1 MKYND
6 LLQKLRRIPKPVLRE
21 QMLCILVSLALSL
34 LSFLTGITGGN
45 LKNGYQLARDRI
57 GGSEEQYQI
66 SVMKE
71 DGVSLPVKVSV
82 SPIRYTK
89 EEADAL
95 FNEIISEIEPMITDD
110 SQTLAALDHDLT
122 LPRELPDKGIRL
134 DWDFYLDN
142 PEESRKYHH
151 LLDTD
156 GTLHNEDLPDGTV
169 VSGYLSLILSTYIVP
184 DSGTPS
190 RSPAAESEP
199 GTSFSGDDAGNTV
212 LDVSPSGDDAG
223 NTVLDVSPSGDDA
236 GNTALDVSPSHDDAE
251 MPVLDETPSSA
262 EAETPLSEEEETSAE
277 PVDYFHKRYR
287 SEPYRIY
294 VNIMPRQYTGA
305 EAWQKAFDHALAEAD
320 RSTLSKERMELPKE
334 IAGQPISYSEKSSAT
349 FLLFPVL
356 GILAAIL
363 LYFRQGANQK
373 DIRKKRENQLLL
385 DYSELVSK
393 LMVYLG
399 AGLTLRNSFLLI
411 AEHADN
417 LVKRGIQEN
426 RALYDELHIMANQFA
441 KNMPESEIYT
451 DFGRRIHLKPY
462 TKLVSLIEQN
472 RKNGTSNLR
481 ALLEVEMN
489 DAFTE
494 RKNTARRLGE
504 EAGTKLLLPL
514 FLLLAIVMCIVIVPA
529 LTSFHG

>member
-34 LSFLTGITGGN
+34 LSFLTSMTGGN

-199 GTSFSGDDAGNTV
+199 GTSFSGDDAGNT
-212 LDVSPSGDDAG
+212 
-223 NTVLDVSPSGDDA
+223 
-236 GNTALDVSPSHDDAE
+236 ALDVSPSHDDAE
-251 MPVLDETPSSA
+251 MPALDETPSSA

-277 PVDYFHKRYR
+277 PADYFHKRYR

>member
-34 LSFLTGITGGN
+34 LSFLTGMTGGN

-199 GTSFSGDDAGNTV
+199 GTSFSGDDAGNT
-212 LDVSPSGDDAG
+212 
-223 NTVLDVSPSGDDA
+223 
-236 GNTALDVSPSHDDAE
+236 ALDVSPSHDDAE
-251 MPVLDETPSSA
+251 MPTLDETPSSA

>member
-34 LSFLTGITGGN
+34 LSFLTGMTGRN

-199 GTSFSGDDAGNTV
+199 GTSF
-212 LDVSPSGDDAG
+212 
-223 NTVLDVSPSGDDA
+223 SGDDA

>member
-34 LSFLTGITGGN
+34 LSFLTGMTGGN

-95 FNEIISEIEPMITDD
+95 FNEIISEIEPLITDD

-142 PEESRKYHH
+142 PEESRKYHR

-199 GTSFSGDDAGNTV
+199 GTSFSGDDAGNT
-212 LDVSPSGDDAG
+212 
-223 NTVLDVSPSGDDA
+223 
-236 GNTALDVSPSHDDAE
+236 ALDASPSHDDAE
-251 MPVLDETPSSA
+251 MPALDETPSSA

>member
-34 LSFLTGITGGN
+34 LSFLTGMTGGN

-199 GTSFSGDDAGNTV
+199 GTSFSGDDAGNT
-212 LDVSPSGDDAG
+212 
-223 NTVLDVSPSGDDA
+223 
-236 GNTALDVSPSHDDAE
+236 ALDVSPSHDDAE
-251 MPVLDETPSSA
+251 MPALDETPSSA

-277 PVDYFHKRYR
+277 PADYFHKRYR

>member
-6 LLQKLRRIPKPVLRE
+6 LLQKLRHIPKPVLRE

-34 LSFLTGITGGN
+34 LSFLTGMTGGN

-199 GTSFSGDDAGNTV
+199 GTSFSGDDAGNT
-212 LDVSPSGDDAG
+212 
-223 NTVLDVSPSGDDA
+223 
-236 GNTALDVSPSHDDAE
+236 ALDVSPSHDDAE
-251 MPVLDETPSSA
+251 MPALDETPSSA

>member
-34 LSFLTGITGGN
+34 LSFLTGMTGGN

-199 GTSFSGDDAGNTV
+199 GTSF
-212 LDVSPSGDDAG
+212 
-223 NTVLDVSPSGDDA
+223 SGDDA